1 MRRLLFAAVLG
12 ALLLTGTTSALA
24 QDGSTYTPETQGEL
38 TIEAAGEFAPGIA
51 VTVTGDGFEAD
62 SLVEVTF
69 TDQTTGT
76 VVVDLETDAD
86 AEGVAIVEFELPADV
101 LSGPHEVVMSGA
113 AADGLIVQLRTNVF
127 VAGSEPA
134 TTTEAATDDTTAT
147 TVASE
152 GATDDT
158 SGESGDSTATTD
170 AALTGDSGDADAST
184 ADAGTDDLADS
195 TDDTSDDASDDAA
208 GAGDDDG
215 ESAGFLLAVVAAVAV
230 LGGGALFLV
239 RRQS

>member
-101 LSGPHEVVMSGA
+101 LTGPHEVVMSGA
-113 AADGLIVQLRTNVF
+113 AADGLIVQLQTAVF
-127 VAGSEPA
+127 VAGSEPT
-134 TTTEAATDDTTAT
+134 TTTEPATDDSGDTTAT
-147 TVASE
+147 TLA
-152 GATDDT
+152 ATDDT
-158 SGESGDSTATTD
+158 SGDSGDSTATTD

-184 ADAGTDDLADS
+184 ADAGTDDLSDS

-208 GAGDDDG
+208 GAGDDG
-215 ESAGFLLAVVAAVAV
+215 GGSAGFLIAVVAAVAV

>member
-62 SLVEVTF
+62 SLVGVTF

-215 ESAGFLLAVVAAVAV
+215 GSAGFLIAVVAAVAV

>member
-38 TIEAAGEFAPGIA
+38 TIEAAGEFAPGIV

-86 AEGVAIVEFELPADV
+86 AEGVAIVEFELPADA

-152 GATDDT
+152 GATEHAEPFARNAHV
-158 SGESGDSTATTD
+158 SIRSSENC
-170 AALTGDSGDADAST
+170 
-184 ADAGTDDLADS
+184 
-195 TDDTSDDASDDAA
+195 
-208 GAGDDDG
+208 
-215 ESAGFLLAVVAAVAV
+215 
-230 LGGGALFLV
+230 
-239 RRQS
+239 

>member
-101 LSGPHEVVMSGA
+101 LTGPHEVVMSGA
-113 AADGLIVQLRTNVF
+113 AADGLIVQLQTGVF
-127 VAGSEPA
+127 VAGSEPT
-134 TTTEAATDDTTAT
+134 TTTEAATDDSGDTTAT
-147 TVASE
+147 TVA
-152 GATDDT
+152 ATDDT
-158 SGESGDSTATTD
+158 SGDSGASTATTD
-170 AALTGDSGDADAST
+170 AALTGDSGDADST
-184 ADAGTDDLADS
+184 DDAGTDDLSDS
-195 TDDTSDDASDDAA
+195 TDDTSDDDTTRPTYINVDNQ
-208 GAGDDDG
+208 
-215 ESAGFLLAVVAAVAV
+215 
-230 LGGGALFLV
+230 
-239 RRQS
+239 RMRC